1 MISVVTAYYNR
12 KKLFIR
18 TLKSMLT
25 YYGQI
30 DFEVIVVDDA
40 SDETERLEDLQSDF
54 PFLKVIR
61 LEKQNKWY
69 KNPCIPFNMGFEE
82 VKGDKI
88 IIQNP
93 ECFHFGNILEYVEK
107 HLEENVYLSFGCF
120 SLDKTTTNSEHLL
133 FNRKNIENLISD
145 NNLTF
150 VKNGDLGWYN
160 HSKFRP
166 QAYHF
171 CAAITKHDLYDLG
184 GFDERYAKGVG
195 YDDDDFVWRIKQK
208 KMKIKFVDDVIVLH
222 QNHYNYSEN
231 KIKAEETIKQILDS
245 YKRNKI
251 IFEEITQRS
260 NLYKVNYLG
269 ENYDS
274 DKISKVE
281 FNYIQEF
288 NKLLKPILKSKLK
301 RKISYHILKFV
312 SKF

>member
-12 KKLFIR
+12 KKLFIS
-18 TLKSMLT
+18 TLKSMLP

-54 PFLKVIR
+54 PFLRVIR

-69 KNPCIPFNMGFEE
+69 KNPCIPFNIGFEE

-133 FNRKNIENLISD
+133 FDRGNIENLISD
-145 NNLTF
+145 NNITF

-171 CAAITKHDLYDLG
+171 CAAITKHDLYGLG

-208 KMKIKFVDDVIVLH
+208 KMNIKFVDDVVVLH
-222 QNHYNYSEN
+222 LNHYNYSEN

-245 YKRNKI
+245 YKRNKT

-260 NLYKVNYLG
+260 NMYKVNYLG
-269 ENYDS
+269 ENYDN
-274 DKISKVE
+274 DKISKIE

-288 NKLLKPILKSKLK
+288 NKLLKPILKSKFK